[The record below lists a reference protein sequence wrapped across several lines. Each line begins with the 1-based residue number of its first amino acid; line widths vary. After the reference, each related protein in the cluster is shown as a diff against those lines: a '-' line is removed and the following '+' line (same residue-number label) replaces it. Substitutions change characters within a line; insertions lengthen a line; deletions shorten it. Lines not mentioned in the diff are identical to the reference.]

1 MLKHLVETC
10 CMHEED
16 YAELIRMNA
25 NMMVLKHR
33 AETRTKKTM
42 GHGPT
47 DSIIS
52 NWQSYSTIFI
62 CGDR

>member
-1 MLKHLVETC
+1 
-10 CMHEED
+10 MHEED

-25 NMMVLKHR
+25 DMLVLKHR
-33 AETRTKKTM
+33 AETHVETRTKKTM

-52 NWQSYSTIFI
+52 SWQSYSTIFI
-62 CGDR
+62 CGRQ